1 MDFSDT
7 FKRDCKDCIHFNP
20 KRLKDENEHHSLKWL
35 KCSASLGCSHYE
47 LKQQSNNNN
56 NENCYVSKG
65 EVVLALLEKGQRS
78 TRYKWGDSWEL
89 NLFEIQEAID
99 NMESEDVIAT
109 KDIYK
114 FYYCES
120 EDDYYIGKRIDTFY
134 YAKYNP
140 QLRDFVWCMSR
151 YLPWG
156 EHIVDENTLWKEYTY
171 PSEPVEINFLE
182 WIRGFINKY
191 FP

>member
-1 MDFSDT
+1 M
-7 FKRDCKDCIHFNP
+7 
-20 KRLKDENEHHSLKWL
+20 
-35 KCSASLGCSHYE
+35 SAISADNMKKAYV
-47 LKQQSNNNN
+47 KA
-56 NENCYVSKG
+56 NENNYVSKG

-78 TRYKWGDSWEL
+78 TRYKLGDSWEL

-120 EDDYYIGKRIDTFY
+120 EDDYYIGERTDTFY
-134 YAKYNP
+134 YAKYNL
-140 QLRDFVWCMSR
+140 QLRDFVWCMSK

-156 EHIVDENTLWKEYTY
+156 EHIVDENTLWKEHTY
-171 PSEPVEINFLE
+171 PSEPVEISFLE
-182 WIRGFINKY
+182 WIRGFIRKY
-191 FP
+191 VSND